1 MKCKSEINCPEA
13 LIEAVKYVERGDVVI
28 IPTEN
33 VYAFIFSGRYTKT
46 IDRVYSIKK
55 RPRKKGF
62 VVCTT
67 KEGIFNYANLPPEA
81 QNIVNSIWPA
91 PVSLVLKKK
100 PTISDEVTSGLD
112 SAAFMCLKSPVISY
126 ITENAVGPVCATT
139 CNISGQPEIHTF
151 EDAVKYFGDLVDLI
165 IKDDSLATY
174 GIPTTIVSFVEDKP
188 TVLRVG
194 GIPPEE
200 LKEKLIPDL
209 VI

>member
-1 MKCKSEINCPEA
+1 MKCRSEINCPKA
-13 LIEAVKYVERGDVVI
+13 LIDAVKCVDRGDVVI

-46 IDRVYSIKK
+46 IDRVYDIKN

-62 VVCTT
+62 VICTT
-67 KEGIFNYANLPPEA
+67 KEGIGEYADLPPEA
-81 QNIVNSIWPA
+81 QNIVDSIWPA
-91 PVSLVLKKK
+91 PISIVLKKK

-126 ITENAVGPVCATT
+126 ITENAVGPICATT
-139 CNISGQPEIHTF
+139 CNISGQPEIQTF
-151 EDAVKYFGDLVDLI
+151 EDAEKYFGDLVDLI
-165 IKDDSLATY
+165 IKDDSLAIY
-174 GIPTTIVSFVEDKP
+174 RIPTTIVSFVEDKP

-194 GIPPEE
+194 GIPPEK